1 MALMRLLLSRCS
13 RPWRLQCVCLCS
25 CAVDIQHTM
34 ITILRKG
41 GGRGWW
47 FGVSVS
53 GDAPKYMQVLGF
65 DSHSGGHVRLDWK
78 SPWSV

>member
-13 RPWRLQCVCLCS
+13 RPWRLHCVCLCS

-34 ITILRKG
+34 ITILRRG
-41 GGRGWW
+41 GGRG
-47 FGVSVS
+47 SVFRCLAMLQNICRFL
-53 GDAPKYMQVLGF
+53 DLILN
-65 DSHSGGHVRLDWK
+65 SGGHVQLDQK